1 MVQKICI
8 DVEACD
14 WVPCLELPAY
24 VIFRHTLRM
33 RMPNGERAEDFW
45 KEGEFAW
52 LLIAHQ
58 LSRESRIPEEE
69 RGCPGSHV
77 VATWSHYAQEFEAR
91 AEQAHLSEC
100 ELRAAIGRAVSVRV
114 RGVSRLTPPSWN
126 PPSASYRPPEIGS
139 AGAGA
144 KRRCFSSIPVVPFL
158 AF

>member
-69 RGCPGSHV
+69 RACPGSPA
-77 VATWSHYAQEFEAR
+77 VATWSHYSQEFEAR
-91 AEQAHLSEC
+91 AERAQLSEC
-100 ELRAAIGRAVSVRV
+100 ELRAAIRRAVRV
-114 RGVSRLTPPSWN
+114 RVPRLTPPS
-126 PPSASYRPPEIGS
+126 
-139 AGAGA
+139 
-144 KRRCFSSIPVVPFL
+144 
-158 AF
+158 

>member
-1 MVQKICI
+1 M

-14 WVPCLELPAY
+14 WVPCMELPAY
-24 VIFRHTLRM
+24 VIFRRTL

-91 AEQAHLSEC
+91 AERAHLSEC
-100 ELRAAIGRAVSVRV
+100 ELRAAIRRAVRV
-114 RGVSRLTPPSWN
+114 RVPRLTPPSWSS
-126 PPSASYRPPEIGS
+126 PSARTRPPVLGA

-144 KRRCFSSIPVVPFL
+144 KRGV
-158 AF
+158 